1 MFAEAGFQADDI
13 RIWHQACNWYF
24 ADGNDY
30 YEQFVKERIPE
41 QSQDEA
47 LKAEMVRLFEESK
60 TEMRT
65 FEKIFILVRKPLD
78 ASQTND

>member
-1 MFAEAGFQADDI
+1 M
-13 RIWHQACNWYF
+13 
-24 ADGNDY
+24 
-30 YEQFVKERIPE
+30 KERIPE
-41 QSQDEA
+41 ESRDEA

-78 ASQTND
+78 ASQTNDWLLTLILFNQILA